1 MSEPVRF
8 TRPCFLQVNRLSCSP
23 SFRDGDGALLRTI
36 SLPLYLLYPAGSPL
50 APEQSNKH
58 GRRLFRTPAFDV
70 VRLSVASGLT
80 TQPPLVFP
88 LLESPGIG
96 FGLELQ
102 RGVRLSIPLLS
113 CAAAYSFASFHPSGG
128 SLSDRRTG
136 YGVGE
141 VAG

>member
-88 LLESPGIG
+88 LLESPGK
-96 FGLELQ
+96 
-102 RGVRLSIPLLS
+102 GVGY
-113 CAAAYSFASFHPSGG
+113 CADYSFASFYPSGG